1 MVLLSA
7 VLDAS
12 IFLVMGKQLETIGR
26 QLEMIEKQFGKQL
39 ERDRRAIGKQRE
51 YYWKT
56 IENCWQFLEQFL
68 ANYSN
73 VWQNLVIYGISF
85 T

>member
-26 QLEMIEKQFGKQL
+26 QLEMIENQFGKQL

-56 IENCWQFLEQFL
+56 IENFWQFFGAVFGKL
-68 ANYSN
+68 
-73 VWQNLVIYGISF
+73 
-85 T
+85 

>member
-26 QLEMIEKQFGKQL
+26 QLEMIEKQFGSNWKGTEERLERKGNIIGKQL
-39 ERDRRAIGKQRE
+39 ESFGNF
-51 YYWKT
+51 WSSF
-56 IENCWQFLEQFL
+56 WQII
-68 ANYSN
+68 AMCGNI
-73 VWQNLVIYGISF
+73 W
-85 T
+85 